1 MQPAATTPV
10 KINGTPTNAAKLIH
24 CLLGLPI
31 PSFDVFFSAR
41 SNNGYNNFCIVGF
54 FSYFLFLLRVDIP
67 MYLNMY
73 TNVNLN

>member
-54 FSYFLFLLRVDIP
+54 F
-67 MYLNMY
+67 M
-73 TNVNLN
+73 